1 MKRVIT
7 AATIL
12 KTKEVVMEFV
22 SYSEAVSFC
31 EENELP
37 LTCIEETGSEYLVHC
52 KEYGKEQISNYHY
65 SFDVYKKFGTR
76 KSEYVSS
83 VNDYTSACS
92 DYTSL
97 NKEFIKKYN
106 MPSYFFISRPSLK
119 IVDKSVEY
127 IFDHYGV

>member
-12 KTKEVVMEFV
+12 KTKEVTIETP
-22 SYSEAVSFC
+22 SYDEAVIFC
-31 EENELP
+31 NDNELP
-37 LTCIEETGSEYLVHC
+37 LTCIEETGSRYLVHC
-52 KEYGKEQISNYHY
+52 KEYGKEEISKYHY
-65 SFDVYKKFGTR
+65 SFDVYKKFGNR

-83 VNDYTSACS
+83 ISYYTSACS